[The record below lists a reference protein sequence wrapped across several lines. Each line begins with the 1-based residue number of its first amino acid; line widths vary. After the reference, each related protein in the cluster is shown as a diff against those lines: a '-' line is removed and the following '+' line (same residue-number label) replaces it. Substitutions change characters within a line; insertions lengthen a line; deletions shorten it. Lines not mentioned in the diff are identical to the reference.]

1 MTVPDVL
8 RAMVI
13 TILVAAAAYS
23 AGRLLVNVAP
33 HSRLAPERT
42 RAGRTSDLMHVVTG
56 CALAALLL
64 PHGHTRSLILCTAGA
79 VAFGILAARFIVT
92 LRHEGVTSRAGTDRH
107 GGHHG
112 YNLHHLIACA
122 AMIYLFLTA
131 PITGGPG
138 AFSADTPAVQPGT
151 TSLTGVNWLFG
162 MYFLVAATS
171 LGFRVAEPAVRV
183 THRLAV
189 PVGVGGPIA
198 RPPAVRPATGLLTS
212 RAGACVS
219 EVAMSVGLAFAFLT

>member
-1 MTVPDVL
+1 RPSQQ
-8 RAMVI
+8 A
-13 TILVAAAAYS
+13 
-23 AGRLLVNVAP
+23 
-33 HSRLAPERT
+33 RT
-42 RAGRTSDLMHVVTG
+42 RAHPRRAHLR
-56 CALAALLL
+56 
-64 PHGHTRSLILCTAGA
+64 PHARGDRLRARSTPPSPRPHQRSLILCTAGA

-112 YNLHHLIACA
+112 YTLHHLIACA

-138 AFSADTPAVQPGT
+138 AFSADTPAVQPGA

-171 LGFRVAEPAVRV
+171 LGFRVAEPAVR
-183 THRLAV
+183 
-189 PVGVGGPIA
+189 
-198 RPPAVRPATGLLTS
+198 
-212 RAGACVS
+212 
-219 EVAMSVGLAFAFLT
+219 